1 MGFILFYLYFN
12 IKQIL
17 LVYLFIGRAT
27 WHTGILVPQPGIER
41 LPPAVEARSPNH
53 WTAREFPRY
62 LLVWKKIKQTW
73 VQILAPITY

>member
-1 MGFILFYLYFN
+1 MQGRQWVLFYLYFN

-53 WTAREFPRY
+53 WTAREFPSGF
-62 LLVWKKIKQTW
+62 
-73 VQILAPITY
+73 